1 MLKGDWGQKRISK
14 TGGIDKI
21 VRGVRLCYFERANVR
36 RGARMPAEKV
46 NFILSEKTD
55 EIFFV
60 IFSALILYQSGIFS
74 FFTFSARIFCV
85 PVFVYTCIPGLFVI
99 QCEKQL
105 TQVIRR

>member
-14 TGGIDKI
+14 TGGIDRI

-60 IFSALILYQSGIFS
+60 FFGSYIVPKQNILIFYFFGSDFLCPRFRLYLH
-74 FFTFSARIFCV
+74 
-85 PVFVYTCIPGLFVI
+85 PGSV
-99 QCEKQL
+99 CD
-105 TQVIRR
+105 TM

>member
-21 VRGVRLCYFERANVR
+21 GRGVRLCYFERANVR

-46 NFILSEKTD
+46 NFILSEKID

-60 IFSALILYQSGIFS
+60 FFRLLYVPKRNILIFHFFGSDFLCPRFRLYLH
-74 FFTFSARIFCV
+74 
-85 PVFVYTCIPGLFVI
+85 PGSV
-99 QCEKQL
+99 CD
-105 TQVIRR
+105 TM

>member
-1 MLKGDWGQKRISK
+1 ML
-14 TGGIDKI
+14 
-21 VRGVRLCYFERANVR
+21 
-36 RGARMPAEKV
+36 AEKV

-60 IFSALILYQSGIFS
+60 FSALILYQSRIFS
-74 FFTFSARIFCV
+74 FFTFSVRIFCV

-105 TQVIRR
+105 RQVIRR

>member
-14 TGGIDKI
+14 TGGIDRI

-36 RGARMPAEKV
+36 RGARMTAEKV

-60 IFSALILYQSGIFS
+60 FFGSYIVPKRNILIFYFFGSDFLCPRFRLYLH
-74 FFTFSARIFCV
+74 
-85 PVFVYTCIPGLFVI
+85 PGSV
-99 QCEKQL
+99 CD
-105 TQVIRR
+105 TM

>member
-14 TGGIDKI
+14 TGGIDRI

-46 NFILSEKTD
+46 NFILSEKTN

-60 IFSALILYQSGIFS
+60 FFGSYIVPKRNILIFYFFGSDFLCPCFRLYLH
-74 FFTFSARIFCV
+74 
-85 PVFVYTCIPGLFVI
+85 PGSV
-99 QCEKQL
+99 CD
-105 TQVIRR
+105 TM

>member
-21 VRGVRLCYFERANVR
+21 VRGVRLCYSERANVR

-60 IFSALILYQSGIFS
+60 IFSALILYQSVIFS
-74 FFTFSARIFCV
+74 FFYFFGSDFFVSPFSFILASRVC
-85 PVFVYTCIPGLFVI
+85 L
-99 QCEKQL
+99 
-105 TQVIRR
+105 

>member
-21 VRGVRLCYFERANVR
+21 GRGVRLCYFERANVR

-60 IFSALILYQSGIFS
+60 FFGSYIVPKRNILIFYFFGSAFLCPRFRLYLHPG
-74 FFTFSARIFCV
+74 
-85 PVFVYTCIPGLFVI
+85 PVCDTM
-99 QCEKQL
+99 
-105 TQVIRR
+105 

>member
-14 TGGIDKI
+14 TGGIDRI

-46 NFILSEKTD
+46 NFILSEKID

-60 IFSALILYQSGIFS
+60 FFRLLYCTKAEYSHFLLFRFGFFVSPFS
-74 FFTFSARIFCV
+74 FILASRVC
-85 PVFVYTCIPGLFVI
+85 L
-99 QCEKQL
+99 
-105 TQVIRR
+105 

>member
-1 MLKGDWGQKRISK
+1 MLKVDWGQKRISK
-14 TGGIDKI
+14 TGGIDRI

-60 IFSALILYQSGIFS
+60 FFGSYIVPKRNILIFYFFGSDFLCPRFRLYLH
-74 FFTFSARIFCV
+74 
-85 PVFVYTCIPGLFVI
+85 PGSV
-99 QCEKQL
+99 CD
-105 TQVIRR
+105 TM

>member
-21 VRGVRLCYFERANVR
+21 VRGVRLCYSERANVR

-60 IFSALILYQSGIFS
+60 IFSALILYQSVIFS
-74 FFTFSARIFCV
+74 FFYFFGSIFLC
-85 PVFVYTCIPGLFVI
+85 PRFRLYLHPGSV
-99 QCEKQL
+99 CD
-105 TQVIRR
+105 TM

>member
-1 MLKGDWGQKRISK
+1 
-14 TGGIDKI
+14 
-21 VRGVRLCYFERANVR
+21 
-36 RGARMPAEKV
+36 MPAEKV

-60 IFSALILYQSGIFS
+60 FFGSYIVPKRNILIFS
-74 FFTFSARIFCV
+74 FSVRIFCV

-105 TQVIRR
+105 RQVIRR